1 MLNTTNLFSELLLN
15 WWSKNKRSFPWR
27 ETNDAYSILV
37 AEVLLHRTKASQ
49 VEPVFVEFLASF
61 PTPSSLSTTSLEEIQ
76 KILYPLGLCWRTKL
90 MHEMANEILQKFGGE
105 IPAKKEFLM
114 TLPGVSDYIASAV
127 MCFAYHCNE
136 PLLDTNT
143 VRVIGRVL
151 DIKITDG
158 SRRSIQFKRAY
169 LKLQGTKKVVAREF
183 AFAMLDFAAL
193 VCLPKKPLCEQCKV
207 RDVCKYRAHTKQ
219 KIEAII

>member
-1 MLNTTNLFSELLLN
+1 MLDATDRFPELLLN

-27 ETNDAYSILV
+27 ETNDVYSILV

-49 VEPVFVEFLASF
+49 VSPVYVEFLASF

-76 KILYPLGLCWRTKL
+76 KILYPLGLRWRTKL
-90 MHEMANEILQKFGGE
+90 IHKMANEISQKFNGK
-105 IPAKKEFLM
+105 IPANKELLM
-114 TLPGVSDYIASAV
+114 SLPGVSDYIASAV
-127 MCFAYHCNE
+127 MCFAYNSSE

-151 DIKITDG
+151 DIKVTDG
-158 SRRSIQFKRAY
+158 SRRSAQFKRSY
-169 LKLQGTKKVVAREF
+169 LKLQGTKKAMARKF
-183 AFAMLDFAAL
+183 GFAMLDFAAL

-207 RDVCKYRAHTKQ
+207 SDVCKYRAHTKQ
-219 KIEAII
+219 MMGAIT